1 MDGVIFDIEND
12 YSLLAS
18 DLSFIDSS
26 ILVYVCIPFW
36 LDEDVQED
44 IIREADGIVVMNYS
58 KGNKRLNIQKT
69 MEIED
74 KYGKKIM
81 TAYEL

>member
-44 IIREADGIVVMNYS
+44 GNQGEDNADDGTVGDILSNRRAYLS
-58 KGNKRLNIQKT
+58 
-69 MEIED
+69 
-74 KYGKKIM
+74 
-81 TAYEL
+81 TADD

>member
-12 YSLLAS
+12 CSLLAS
-18 DLSFIDSS
+18 GLSFIDSS
-26 ILVYVCIPFW
+26 ILVYVSIPFW
-36 LDEDVQED
+36 LDEEVQED

-58 KGNKRLNIQKT
+58 KGNERLNIQKT